1 MEQNETSKRFLTVQ
15 QYATETGIS
24 RSTVYRHIEQGKLE
38 TDEVDGVLHIV
49 LDMSQNDPKLPHYV
63 SEMIQHLQTENEHLR
78 QQVEK
83 LQAELLESRQRS
95 DSIIQQMQQDAADAQ
110 QRSDT
115 IILQVTRQFEQQTLL
130 LEDMHQDKKS
140 NFFRRL
146 FSRKNHQ
153 ESE

>member
-15 QYATETGIS
+15 QYATEMGIS

-38 TDEVDGVLHIV
+38 TDEADGVLHVV
-49 LDMSQNDPKLPHYV
+49 LDISQNEEKLSHYV

-95 DSIIQQMQQDAADAQ
+95 DSIIQQMQQDSAEAQ

-115 IILQVTRQFEQQTLL
+115 IILQLTRQFEQQNLL
-130 LEDMHQDKKS
+130 LEDMRQDKKP

-146 FSRKNHQ
+146 FNKKQ
-153 ESE
+153 KESE